1 MAHGAWRMAH
11 GAGGTIKVSER
22 SERFFDKQ
30 LPNGL
35 RLLGQQMEQ
44 VSSAAMTLIV
54 PAGAAHDPA
63 GLEGAASII
72 CEWSLRGAGQRDTRQ
87 LNDALDS
94 LGCQHGE
101 TIRGDHIIYSAAQLS
116 RNLDAVLDLYA
127 DILRR
132 PRLEDETF
140 EPCRALV
147 EQDLESLEDEPA
159 HKCNLMLHERFYP
172 RPLGAS
178 GYGTCESLAA
188 ATPAAL
194 REQFNRRFCPAG
206 TILAVA
212 GDIDWPA
219 ICDRAEQLL
228 GGWQSVAC
236 LAPAILP
243 PLGGIEYVAK
253 ESAQTHIGLAY
264 ASVTISHEQYY
275 AARLAGMVLSGGAAA
290 RLHTELR
297 EKRALVYHVSASY
310 HSLKDHAGVFAYAGT
325 RPELAQQT
333 FDMTVGE
340 IRRLAD
346 GIEPDEITRAKTQLK
361 SALIMQGESTA
372 ARANALA
379 SDFYHLGRVRGLREL
394 SDAIDATKADDIID
408 HVRQHP
414 AKDCTV
420 LVIGPK
426 PIDTGILEQ

>member
-1 MAHGAWRMAH
+1 M
-11 GAGGTIKVSER
+11 SER

-35 RLLGQQMEQ
+35 RLLGQKMQQ
-44 VSSAAMTLIV
+44 VSSVAMTLVV
-54 PAGAAHDPA
+54 PAGSAHDPA

-72 CEWSLRGAGQRDTRQ
+72 CEWSLRGAGERNTRQ
-87 LNDALDS
+87 LNDALDH

-101 TIRGDHIIYSAAQLS
+101 SVRGDHIVYSSAQLS
-116 RNLDAVLDLYA
+116 RNLDDVLELYA

-132 PRLEDETF
+132 PKLEDKTF
-140 EPCRALV
+140 APCRELV
-147 EQDLESLEDEPA
+147 EQDLDSLEDEPA
-159 HKCNLMLHERFYP
+159 HKCNLMLRERFYP

-178 GYGTCESLAA
+178 GYGTPESLMA
-188 ATPAAL
+188 ATPEAL
-194 REQFNRRFCPAG
+194 RKQFHRRFSPAG

-219 ICDRAEQLL
+219 ICDRAEQLF
-228 GGWQSVAC
+228 GDWQAVATA
-236 LAPAILP
+236 APAIQP
-243 PLGGIEYVAK
+243 PIAGIEHVAK
-253 ESAQTHIGLAY
+253 ESAQAHIGLAY
-264 ASVTISHEQYY
+264 PTVTISHPQYY

-310 HSLKDHAGVFAYAGT
+310 HSLKGHAGVFAYAGT

-346 GIEPDEITRAKTQLK
+346 GVDDDEVTRAITQLK
-361 SALIMQGESTA
+361 SALIMQGESTS

-379 SDFYHLGRVRGLREL
+379 SDYYHLGRVRSLGEL
-394 SDAIDATKADDIID
+394 SDAIDATKASDILD

-414 AKDCTV
+414 AKNFTV

-426 PIDTGILEQ
+426 PVDTGILDQ

>member
-1 MAHGAWRMAH
+1 MAQD
-11 GAGGTIKVSER
+11 AGGVIKVSER

-44 VSSAAMTLIV
+44 VSSAAMTLVV

-72 CEWSLRGAGQRDTRQ
+72 SEWSLRGAGQRDTRQ
-87 LNDALDS
+87 LNDALDG

-101 TIRGDHIIYSAAQLS
+101 SVRSDHIIYSAAQLS

-127 DILRR
+127 DILLR
-132 PRLEDETF
+132 PRLADDTF
-140 EPCRALV
+140 GPCRDLV

-159 HKCNLMLHERFYP
+159 HKCNLMLRERFYP

-178 GYGTCESLAA
+178 GFGTPESLAA
-188 ATPAAL
+188 ATPDAL
-194 REQFNRRFCPAG
+194 REQFRRRFSPAG
-206 TILAVA
+206 TIFAVA

-219 ICDRAEQLL
+219 VRDRAEQLF
-228 GGWQSVAC
+228 GDWQAVAAP
-236 LAPAILP
+236 APAIQP
-243 PLGGIEYVAK
+243 PIGGIEHVAK

-264 ASVTISHEQYY
+264 PTVTISHPQYY

-310 HSLKDHAGVFAYAGT
+310 HSLKGHAGVFAYAGT

-346 GIEPDEITRAKTQLK
+346 GIEPDEIARAKTQLK
-361 SALIMQGESTA
+361 SALIMQGESTG
-372 ARANALA
+372 ARANAMA

-394 SDAIDATKADDIID
+394 SDAIDATNAGDILD

-414 AKDCTV
+414 AKDFTV

-426 PIDTGILEQ
+426 PVDTGILDQ

>member
-1 MAHGAWRMAH
+1 MAQ
-11 GAGGTIKVSER
+11 GAGGLIKVSER
-22 SERFFDKQ
+22 SERFFDEQ

-87 LNDALDS
+87 LNDALDG

-101 TIRGDHIIYSAAQLS
+101 SVRSDHIIYSAAQLS
-116 RNLDAVLDLYA
+116 RNLGAVIELYA

-132 PRLEDETF
+132 PRLADEAF
-140 EPCRALV
+140 GPCRDLI
-147 EQDLESLEDEPA
+147 EQDLESLQDEPA
-159 HKCNLMLHERFYP
+159 HKCNLMLRERFYP

-178 GYGTCESLAA
+178 GYGTPESLAA
-188 ATPAAL
+188 ATPEVL
-194 REQFNRRFCPAG
+194 RELFRRRFGPAG

-219 ICDRAEQLL
+219 VRDRVEQLF
-228 GGWQSVAC
+228 GDWQAEATA
-236 LAPAILP
+236 APAIEP
-243 PLGGIEYVAK
+243 PIGGIEHVAK
-253 ESAQTHIGLAY
+253 ESAQVHIGLAY
-264 ASVTISHEQYY
+264 PTVTINHEQYY

-310 HSLKDHAGVFAYAGT
+310 HSLKGHAGVFAYAGT

-346 GIEPDEITRAKTQLK
+346 GIEPDEVTRAKTQLK
-361 SALIMQGESTA
+361 SALVMQGESTG

-394 SDAIDATKADDIID
+394 SDAIDATQAGDILD
-408 HVRQHP
+408 HVRRHP
-414 AKDCTV
+414 AKDFTV

-426 PIDTGILEQ
+426 PVDTGILDQ